1 MQTDNQTPH
10 PNKDFNIGQE
20 YDQKVFTDSILDSY
34 YDIDATITDP
44 QRLVED
50 IKTLQEQLNSKIAL
64 LRKQAQIKIP
74 TFDSKWFAR
83 TLKHNFPEV
92 MSLAT
97 ENYMGKD
104 LYTLETQKAPMELVH
119 KGENCFYRTPNVF
132 SYKLS
137 FAPGYAWFE
146 NKTNWGS
153 SFIEDLQYTPGTHP
167 HASEDNTRKFTRICT
182 GRDNPFF
189 QQLTQINK
197 ESDEQ
202 IKSMLR
208 LALRWMR
215 TYNINDAY
223 HQQPVKHSCPTI
235 KSPAGIVEA
244 LDEDPD
250 FNLPHFQITMLDTLY
265 IIHDVLTQPWEE
277 TTPTKALLRIEAF
290 SHMVHDLEITNPSLP
305 NTHQPLIGLVLSLGR
320 LARYTADHTDNTTL
334 ERMQTSN
341 EDAYWDTYRAIRTN
355 PNNRHFNTYGAWVE
369 LYHTVY
375 AWVMLLGAM
384 DFSVAPANVG
394 TVKHILVHDLLY
406 PTRAGGKDYALDA
419 YITALCARAIT
430 PEEIPIARWFKPVT
444 DTLPNLPK
452 VMRLMAGHTPSNPGN
467 GTVGHYILSKNT
479 NTTN

>member
-1 MQTDNQTPH
+1 MQTNDQTSPLSKSFH
-10 PNKDFNIGQE
+10 IGQE
-20 YDQKVFTDSILDSY
+20 YDQKSFSESILDSY
-34 YDIDATITDP
+34 YDIDSTLVDP
-44 QRLVED
+44 TRLVED
-50 IKTLQEQLNSKIAL
+50 IKTLQEQLSNKIAL
-64 LRKQAQIKIP
+64 LRKQDQIRIP
-74 TFDSKWFAR
+74 TFSAVWFAR

-104 LYTLETQKAPMELVH
+104 LYTLETQKAPMELVY

-146 NKTNWGS
+146 NKTNWVTSHIDG
-153 SFIEDLQYTPGTHP
+153 LHYTPGTHP
-167 HASEDNTRKFTRICT
+167 HALETLLSGGGKFNRICA

-202 IKSMLR
+202 IKSMLK

-223 HQQPVKHSCPTI
+223 HQRPTKHSCPTI
-235 KSPAGIVEA
+235 KTPVGIVEA
-244 LDEDPD
+244 LDEDSD
-250 FNLPHFQITMLDTLY
+250 FNLPHFQITLLDTLY

-277 TTPTKALLRIEAF
+277 NTPVEALLRIETF
-290 SHMVHDLEITNPSLP
+290 SHMVADWDVTTP
-305 NTHQPLIGLVLSLGR
+305 NNHHPLLGLVLALRR
-320 LARYTADHTDNTTL
+320 LARYTTDHTDNTAL

-341 EDAYWDTYRAIRTN
+341 EDAYREPYIAIRTN

-375 AWVMLLGAM
+375 AWVMLLGAR
-384 DFSVAPANVG
+384 DFSVAPANIG
-394 TVKHILVHDLLY
+394 TVKPILVHDLLY
-406 PTRAGGKDYALDA
+406 PTRAGGRDYSLDA

-452 VMRLMAGHTPSNPGN
+452 VMRLMAHFAAPNPAE
-467 GTVGHYILSKNT
+467 GTVGHYILNRET
-479 NTTN
+479 N